1 MSLDCGN
8 DFNLL
13 LDNLLTKKGLKEFE
27 ITFLNYLK
35 NSTNIN
41 GKIYVIQKFVK
52 RLKTTPKELFGENF
66 KKYNDCINKF
76 DLKLCEERF
85 QDFINDF
92 LSLIKTEENLPDNT
106 KKIIKY
112 LKGKKYIQMELME
125 KLVIYVILDDLI
137 KIGNIYKKSD
147 GDDIFIIKE
156 KFNELFE
163 RCKFRSHLGFI

>member
-1 MSLDCGN
+1 M
-8 DFNLL
+8 
-13 LDNLLTKKGLKEFE
+13 
-27 ITFLNYLK
+27 
-35 NSTNIN
+35 
-41 GKIYVIQKFVK
+41 
-52 RLKTTPKELFGENF
+52 FGENF

-92 LSLIKTEENLPDNT
+92 LSLIKTENELPENI
-106 KKIIKY
+106 KEIIKY